1 MSATTPPRA
10 DTLLPD
16 DDSDPA
22 PDVAEEVSLDQQSG
36 QARRDH
42 GRAEA
47 SAVAAAAYR

>member
-1 MSATTPPRA
+1 MLIRQ
-10 DTLLPD
+10 TLLI
-16 DDSDPA
+16 PA
-22 PDVAEEVSLDQQSG
+22 RPGDHGRIATAATWRQSG